1 MVKQAMKWVS
11 NIVSVLMLLILI
23 ILIYYTVSSKM
34 NGGKPHIFG
43 YEMLTVLSG
52 SMEPGIPTGSV
63 IGVKPVEDT
72 ASLQVGDVIT
82 FKANASSDMLITHR
96 IIEVQGEGNSLQF
109 ITRGD
114 NNDARDPD
122 PVLASNVVA
131 KYENIVIPYIGY
143 LFSFSKTKLGIILL
157 MIFPGAILILSQIIS
172 VIRMIVKM
180 DDTTAKADQQELEQE
195 KPPSVPGE
203 NFS

>member
-1 MVKQAMKWVS
+1 MKWVS

>member
-1 MVKQAMKWVS
+1 MKWVS

-122 PVLASNVVA
+122 R
-131 KYENIVIPYIGY
+131 Y
-143 LFSFSKTKLGIILL
+143 
-157 MIFPGAILILSQIIS
+157 
-172 VIRMIVKM
+172 
-180 DDTTAKADQQELEQE
+180 
-195 KPPSVPGE
+195 
-203 NFS
+203 